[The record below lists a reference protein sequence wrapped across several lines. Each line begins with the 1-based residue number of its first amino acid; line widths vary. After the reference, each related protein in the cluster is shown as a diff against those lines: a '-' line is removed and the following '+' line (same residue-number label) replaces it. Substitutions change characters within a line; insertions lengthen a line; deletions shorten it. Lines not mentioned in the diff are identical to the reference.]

1 MATTA
6 FAKLFT
12 ANFVNEIY
20 AADFPQGADVASS
33 EAKNAIAAADAK
45 GDGKAKVAGLL
56 RMADVHLKK
65 KESAKVEEV
74 LDEAGKLARRL
85 KFDEGKAYMLIMQ
98 AKLELWYGTPEDAVS
113 WSRDAVKLFKVVGND
128 RAIAFA
134 SNMHAFVLTSA
145 GKSQEGM
152 QCAKEA
158 LMIYK
163 QLGETALEVGV
174 LRLLMDM
181 FVNSGDTLRAG
192 LAGWEI
198 VKVVGESGGE
208 KKHKVSL
215 PEIMQQ
221 IATIEYHGNDLDK
234 AMSAASEA
242 CSLFQKAGNVNGEAA
257 VMKTI
262 VNVYLKKEKFYEAV
276 QVSKEIVQLYKDTGG
291 EDKSLGEAL
300 MDLANVW
307 MKNDCPDEATDAAG
321 QALTAF
327 TRAKNDA
334 GIAAA
339 NQLLKDMDL
348 AQKKQNIK
356 YVLELNKAR
365 LGHIPTNL
373 IIAPNGMDID
383 AFNGFKQK

>member
-1 MATTA
+1 MATTQ

-12 ANFVNEIY
+12 ANFVNDIY
-20 AADFPQGADVASS
+20 AADFPQGADTATS
-33 EAKNAIAAADAK
+33 EAKNGMAAADAK

-65 KESAKVEEV
+65 RESANVEAV
-74 LDEAGKLARRL
+74 LDEAGKLSRRL

-98 AKLELWYGTPEDAVS
+98 AKLELWYGTAEEAVS
-113 WSRDAVKLFKVVGND
+113 WSKDAVKLFKKLGND

-134 SNMHAFVLTSA
+134 SNMHAFVLSSA
-145 GKSQEGM
+145 GKPQEGM

-163 QLGETALEVGV
+163 QLGEQTLEVGV

-181 FVNSGDTLRAG
+181 FVNAGDTLRAG
-192 LAGWEI
+192 LVGWEI
-198 VKVVGESGGE
+198 VKVVTESGGE

-215 PEIMQQ
+215 PEILQQ
-221 IATIEYHGNDLDK
+221 IANIEYQGNDLEK
-234 AMSAASEA
+234 AMSAAGEA

-262 VNVYLKKEKFYEAV
+262 VNVHLKKEKFYEATEV
-276 QVSKEIVQLYKDTGG
+276 AKEIVKLYRDAGV
-291 EDKSLGEAL
+291 EDKALGNAL
-300 MDLANVW
+300 MDLADVW
-307 MKNDCPDEATDAAG
+307 MQNDCTDEATDAAG

-327 TRAKNDA
+327 TRGKNDA
-334 GIAAA
+334 GITTA
-339 NQLLKDMDL
+339 NQVLKNL
-348 AQKKQNIK
+348 NAAQKKQNIK
-356 YVLELNKAR
+356 FMLELNRSR

-373 IIAPNGMDID
+373 IIAPDGMDID